1 MLRTSW
7 QWLKH
12 RLIQLAANYPQLMVV
27 LIFLFLL
34 TLSNQVYFATGIA
47 VQIPIF
53 WHMLVMGTLMATYG
67 AFLLYEVIR
76 LHGRLAEARLVRT
89 VASTLHHEINNP
101 LMVIQLSAEKL
112 QTLRTYDE
120 TTVQNILTQ
129 GARIRDALLRLSK
142 LEEEVRLRKEQGFA
156 GLIDIPGSR

>member
-1 MLRTSW
+1 MLRAFW
-7 QWLKH
+7 R
-12 RLIQLAANYPQLMVV
+12 RLRQRVTGLALGYPPLMAV

-47 VQIPIF
+47 VQIPVF

-76 LHGRLAEARLVRT
+76 LHGKLAEVRLVRT
-89 VASTLHHEINNP
+89 IASTLHHEINDP
-101 LMVIQLSAEKL
+101 LMVIQLSGEKL
-112 QTLRTYDE
+112 QTLRSYDE
-120 TTVQNILTQ
+120 TCVNNILAYGT
-129 GARIRDALLRLSK
+129 RIRDVLLRLSK